1 MKRLGVAVTL
11 VFALWALSSIAYLKA
26 QPSLAGTWKL
36 NLAKSQLS
44 GQTLSVEKA
53 ASGMLHFDSQ
63 GFAYD
68 FDLSGKDFPTPDGGA
83 VSWKEVNPT
92 TWEGVMKLN
101 GKPIAT
107 MTLNMKGDN
116 ITAVMKATKPEGGT
130 VEQTS
135 TWNRI
140 SGGPGFL
147 GKFKSTEVKG
157 AATTMEIALEGT
169 NGITVKYPEFQV
181 TCKGAF
187 DGKDYPMMG
196 AGANLKQTLAF
207 EKSGAN
213 AIKITTKLSG
223 KPFYV
228 DVLTLSADG
237 NTLTDEGN
245 PIAVKEP
252 VKAVYER
259 AK

>member
-1 MKRLGVAVTL
+1 MKRLRVAATL
-11 VFALWALSSIAYLKA
+11 FVVLTTTVCLRAQ
-26 QPSLAGTWKL
+26 QPSFAGTWKL

-44 GQTLSVEKA
+44 GQTLSVEKNS
-53 ASGMLHFDSQ
+53 SGTLHFDSQ

-83 VSWKEVNPT
+83 ASWKEVNPNA
-92 TWEGVMKLN
+92 WEATIKMN
-101 GKPIAT
+101 GKVIAAYS
-107 MTLNMKGDN
+107 LALKGDAL
-116 ITAVMKATKPEGGT
+116 TAVMKATKPEGGS

-135 TWNRI
+135 TWSRV

-147 GKFKSTEVKG
+147 GKWKSTEVKG
-157 AATTMEIALEGT
+157 AATTMEIALEGA

-181 TCKGAF
+181 ACKASL
-187 DGKDYPMMG
+187 DGKDYGMTG
-196 AGANLKQTLAF
+196 AGANMKQTLAF
-207 EKSGAN
+207 EKTGAN
-213 AIKITTKLSG
+213 VIKMTTKLNG

-237 NTLTDEGN
+237 KTLTDEGN
-245 PIAVKEP
+245 PVAVKEP

-259 AK
+259 Q